1 MKYNF
6 EEPDNYNCINHS
18 LHNWGY
24 MRATLPDNLFQ
35 KLKKH
40 CSQLDF
46 GTQFSAESE
55 RHESEFA
62 KKYQKTSYGRRYS
75 FTHNYRLTQELKEEF
90 LEFIGGMVYIYDK
103 NSNYAATL
111 KFLDNNLPFSFG
123 DPWINIQESTHYLP
137 VHAHDGVYSYTC
149 WVNLPPE
156 SLFEFLYPSSIG
168 TPMCQ
173 QIRLSSKDEGD
184 LLVFPAGLQHCVHPF
199 DNTDKNNT
207 TGKQGKRIS
216 VAGNVLLETGH
227 HL

>member
-1 MKYNF
+1 
-6 EEPDNYNCINHS
+6 
-18 LHNWGY
+18 
-24 MRATLPDNLFQ
+24 
-35 KLKKH
+35 
-40 CSQLDF
+40 
-46 GTQFSAESE
+46 
-55 RHESEFA
+55 
-62 KKYQKTSYGRRYS
+62 
-75 FTHNYRLTQELKEEF
+75 
-90 LEFIGGMVYIYDK
+90 
-103 NSNYAATL
+103 
-111 KFLDNNLPFSFG
+111 
-123 DPWINIQESTHYLP
+123 
-137 VHAHDGVYSYTC
+137 
-149 WVNLPPE
+149 PPE